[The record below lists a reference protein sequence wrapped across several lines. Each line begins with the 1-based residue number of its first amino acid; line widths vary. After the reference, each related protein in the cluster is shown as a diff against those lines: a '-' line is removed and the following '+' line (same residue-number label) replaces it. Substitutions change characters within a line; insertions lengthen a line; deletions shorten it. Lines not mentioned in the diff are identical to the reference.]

1 MLNAMYI
8 EMQTNKRIQ
17 KFLLHKSTEA
27 NIEPAQA
34 KLVVTTDGKTITT
47 LLLENNRVVKA
58 IGIKEITGFFGRT
71 HDEFNTTAII
81 AYLNKI
87 ALTNQIS
94 LNELNI
100 VICESKGKVGT
111 HLYAGTKHKQKLS
124 TVDFLTHFNTLN

>member
-1 MLNAMYI
+1 MLNTMYI

-27 NIEPAQA
+27 NIEAALA
-34 KLVVTTDGKTITT
+34 KLVITTDGKSIAT
-47 LLLENNRVVKA
+47 LLLENNKVVKSIA
-58 IGIKEITGFFGRT
+58 IKEVTAFFGKE

-81 AYLNKI
+81 TYLSKI
-87 ALTNQIS
+87 AMTHKIL

-100 VICESKGKVGT
+100 VICENKGAVGT

-124 TVDFLTHFNTLN
+124 TVDFLTHFNTLD